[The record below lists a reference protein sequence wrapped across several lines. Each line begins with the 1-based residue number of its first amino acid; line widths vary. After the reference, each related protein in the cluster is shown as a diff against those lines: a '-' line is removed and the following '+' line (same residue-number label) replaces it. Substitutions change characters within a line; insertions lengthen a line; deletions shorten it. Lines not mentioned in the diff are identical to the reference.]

1 MKPAIGFN
9 RHLEM
14 TWLTQT
20 AAWAASGFRGA
31 ELKQHIDSLLAPA
44 FSSQVAMD
52 KTRNLLFG
60 IWDTQTKSVP
70 TRFSKQACELLLSY
84 SEKSVVL
91 HWGLLIAK
99 YPFFY
104 FVVTQLGR
112 IARHDGVF
120 FYSQLEQ
127 RVTEEYGDTSTIK
140 RSMQFVV
147 RTLIN
152 LDILSN
158 PKTGTYQLRKP
169 LTISSLE
176 LIAWLAEAVIYA
188 NNDKSRSLDK
198 INNDAA
204 LFPFEVRFN
213 ENNLARATSL
223 DLHHQASDIVV
234 FVS

>member
-1 MKPAIGFN
+1 MKPTIGFN

-20 AAWAASGFRGA
+20 ATWAASGFKGA

-44 FSSQVAMD
+44 FTSQVAMD
-52 KTRNLLFG
+52 KTRNLLFS
-60 IWDTQTKSVP
+60 IWDTQAKSVP
-70 TRFSKQACELLLSY
+70 QRFSQQACELLLSH
-84 SEKSVVL
+84 SEKSLVL

-120 FYSQLEQ
+120 LYSQLEQ

-147 RTLIN
+147 RTLVN
-152 LDILSN
+152 LEILSN
-158 PKTGTYQLRKP
+158 PKTGMYQLRKQ
-169 LTISSLE
+169 LTLSSPE

-188 NNDKSRSLDK
+188 NNEKSRSLERM
-198 INNDAA
+198 NNEPA
-204 LFPFEVRFN
+204 LFPFKAVFN
-213 ENNLARATSL
+213 EGNLSNAAML
-223 DLHHQASDIVV
+223 DLHHQASDTVV

>member
-20 AAWAASGFRGA
+20 AAWAASGLRGA

-44 FSSQVAMD
+44 FTSQVAMD

-70 TRFSKQACELLLSY
+70 TRFSQQACELLLSH
-84 SEKSVVL
+84 SEKSLVL

-104 FVVTQLGR
+104 FVVAQLGR

-120 FYSQLEQ
+120 LYSQLEQ

-147 RTLIN
+147 RTLVN
-152 LDILSN
+152 LEILSN
-158 PKTGTYQLRKP
+158 PKTGMYQLRKP
-169 LTISSLE
+169 LTLSSPE

-188 NNDKSRSLDK
+188 NNEKSRSLERM
-198 INNDAA
+198 NNEPA
-204 LFPFEVRFN
+204 LFPFDVVFN
-213 ENNLARATSL
+213 EGNLSNAPML
-223 DLHHQASDIVV
+223 DLHHQASDTVV

>member
-20 AAWAASGFRGA
+20 AAWAASGLRGA

-44 FSSQVAMD
+44 FTSQVAMD

-70 TRFSKQACELLLSY
+70 TRFSQQACELLLSH
-84 SEKSVVL
+84 SEKSLVL

-104 FVVTQLGR
+104 FVVAQLGR

-120 FYSQLEQ
+120 LYSQLEQ

-147 RTLIN
+147 RTLVN
-152 LDILSN
+152 LEILSN
-158 PKTGTYQLRKP
+158 PKTGMYQLRKP
-169 LTISSLE
+169 LTLSSPE

-188 NNDKSRSLDK
+188 NNEKSRSLERM
-198 INNDAA
+198 NNEPA
-204 LFPFEVRFN
+204 LFPFEVVFN
-213 ENNLARATSL
+213 EANLSHSSLL
-223 DLHHQASDIVV
+223 DLHHQASDTVV